1 MEKSEKKSPRMNR
14 EEWLEH
20 SLDWL
25 EHSKGIFRLDDLVK
39 ALGVTT
45 GSFYWHFKGRDDFI
59 QNLLD
64 YWEETTTRNVILHIE
79 PYMDC
84 DAATQLLE
92 MMRILR
98 NKEFCSHDLA
108 VRHMATWHEGAARK
122 VTEVDNMRLGF
133 VRKMFEGMGFT
144 GDDVE
149 ARAHAFAVFHSLR
162 EGFYGK
168 ELTDSE
174 SELKAMHK
182 MFTCS

>member
-1 MEKSEKKSPRMNR
+1 MEKSEKKNSRMNR
-14 EEWLEH
+14 EEWLEQ

-25 EHSKGIFRLDDLVK
+25 EHSKGHFRLDKLVK

-64 YWEETTTRNVILHIE
+64 YWEETTTRNVIVHME

-84 DAATQLLE
+84 DAEIQLLE
-92 MMRILR
+92 MMRVLR
-98 NKEFCSHDLA
+98 NKVFCSHDLA

-122 VTEVDNMRLGF
+122 VTDVDIMRLGF
-133 VRKMFEGMGFT
+133 VRNIFEGMGFT

-168 ELTDSE
+168 KLTDSE
-174 SELKAMHK
+174 SELKAMHA
-182 MFTCS
+182 MFMCK